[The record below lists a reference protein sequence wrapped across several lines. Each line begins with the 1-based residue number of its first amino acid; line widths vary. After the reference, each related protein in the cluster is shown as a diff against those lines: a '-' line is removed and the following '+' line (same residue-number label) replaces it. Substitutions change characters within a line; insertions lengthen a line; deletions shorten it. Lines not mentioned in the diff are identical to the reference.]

1 MKFAVS
7 IIKPSEYPHSEA
19 FQEIGE
25 TIHYGLTEL
34 GYDSILTTATNLGD
48 RQLIVLGA
56 NLLSW
61 YPVTLPS
68 DAIIYNLEQIY
79 QGSQWLTPDL
89 LNLFR
94 QYRVWDYSQ
103 ENILQLAKFQ
113 ITNVSYLPIG
123 YVPQLTRINQIAEA
137 QQDIDVLFYGS
148 LTQER
153 LSIIRALQAHG
164 LNTVALYG
172 VYGEE
177 RDKFISRAKI
187 VINIHACESKLFEIA
202 RVSYLLANQKFVI
215 SERGLNPAAEAP
227 FSSGMV
233 FADYDKLVNTCLDF
247 IHRPCRRRQIATTG
261 FEIMQQRS
269 QANYLRSVL
278 ACKSCK

>member
-1 MKFAVS
+1 MKFAVC
-7 IIKPSEYPHSEA
+7 IIKPSDYPHSAA
-19 FQEIGE
+19 FQEIAE
-25 TIHYGLTEL
+25 SIHYGLTEL
-34 GYDSILTTATNLGD
+34 GYDSILTTVTNLGD

-68 DAIIYNLEQIY
+68 DAILYNLEQIY
-79 QGSQWLTPDL
+79 QGSQWLSPAVL
-89 LNLFR
+89 KLFS
-94 QYRVWDYSQ
+94 QYRLWDYSQ
-103 ENILQLAKFQ
+103 QNILQLAKFE
-113 ITNVSYLPIG
+113 ITNVRHLPIG
-123 YVPQLTRINQIAEA
+123 YVPQLTRINQIPEEER
-137 QQDIDVLFYGS
+137 DIDVLFYGS

-153 LSIIRALQAHG
+153 LSIIRTLQAHG

-215 SERGLNPAAEAP
+215 SERGLDPAAEAP

-233 FADYDKLVNTCLDF
+233 FADYDKLVSSCLEF
-247 IHRPCRRRQIATTG
+247 IHRPCRRKQIAKNG

-269 QANYLRSVL
+269 QAKYLQTIL
-278 ACKSCK
+278 TLNSCN